1 MGAITAILK
10 IAFALGTSQNIAS
23 VRAVVEALVSIGALV
38 KADGTPVTEAELTAL
53 WAEARA
59 ILVTLG
65 NEALESQQR
74 LERARELAQQVN
86 RNVDLNGPAID
97 INRLTPEASRAV
109 KAVLASF
116 NI

>member
-38 KADGTPVTEAELTAL
+38 KADGTPVTAAELSAL

-74 LERARELAQQVN
+74 LEQY
-86 RNVDLNGPAID
+86 RNSNATD
-97 INRLTPEASRAV
+97 ASRFV
-109 KAVLASF
+109 SMNLK
-116 NI
+116 